1 MSVCAINGPEVAA
14 RADERHMAHAIRIA
28 RRALGA
34 TAENPAVGC
43 VIVKDDVVIG
53 TGVTAPGGRPHAET
67 EALAMAGEKAQGA
80 TAYVTLE
87 PCSHHGRTPPCTEAL
102 ADAGIKRV
110 VVAMR
115 DADPRVK
122 GQGLEALAARG
133 VEVVHGVLREEAR
146 HVLRGFLSRIE
157 RGRPHVMLKLAVSAD
172 GMIAAAP
179 GRPTAITGKQALA
192 RAHLMRAEADAIL
205 VGVGTIAADDPALT
219 CRLPGLQERS
229 PLRVVLDSAMRTT
242 ADAQVVKTAHEA
254 PTVIFT
260 TPAGRA
266 PALAL
271 KERAPAVDI
280 VPAPADE
287 RGRVALPA
295 VLKKLA
301 ERGVNRLMVEGGAQ
315 AARAFVEA
323 ELVDEVALF
332 TAPDKTLG
340 DGGVPALA
348 GLALDVL
355 REPPFHLI
363 EQATLGP
370 DTLHRYERAD
380 DK

>member
-1 MSVCAINGPEVAA
+1 
-14 RADERHMAHAIRIA
+14 
-28 RRALGA
+28 
-34 TAENPAVGC
+34 
-43 VIVKDDVVIG
+43 
-53 TGVTAPGGRPHAET
+53 
-67 EALAMAGEKAQGA
+67 
-80 TAYVTLE
+80 
-87 PCSHHGRTPPCTEAL
+87 
-102 ADAGIKRV
+102 
-110 VVAMR
+110 
-115 DADPRVK
+115 
-122 GQGLEALAARG
+122 
-133 VEVVHGVLREEAR
+133 
-146 HVLRGFLSRIE
+146 
-157 RGRPHVMLKLAVSAD
+157 
-172 GMIAAAP
+172 
-179 GRPTAITGKQALA
+179 
-192 RAHLMRAEADAIL
+192 
-205 VGVGTIAADDPALT
+205 
-219 CRLPGLQERS
+219 